1 VKYLDPVN
9 WSSGTYYIRDMT
21 YDSQNRLT
29 DADVYENGQEVQ
41 GFKYSYDA
49 AGNRTSFTQN
59 VPYTSVSYS
68 YNAGNEL
75 TSQTQGNTTVT
86 YSYDQNGNLT
96 AVTPGGSSLDYNA
109 RNQTTSI
116 GSNSYTY
123 SGPDQTDRVQIN
135 STTLDYSGL
144 GLSRQEDSSGTTHF
158 VRCSCGLPSHQCQ
171 KHRVKTCQY

>member
-1 VKYLDPVN
+1 MYLLLLHYGEKAIDQLNV
-9 WSSGTYYIRDMT
+9 Y
-21 YDSQNRLT
+21 RLI
-29 DADVYENGQEVQ
+29 YE
-41 GFKYSYDA
+41 S
-49 AGNRTSFTQN
+49 
-59 VPYTSVSYS
+59 
-68 YNAGNEL
+68 
-75 TSQTQGNTTVT
+75 
-86 YSYDQNGNLT
+86 NGNLT
-96 AVTPGGSSLDYNA
+96 AVSAGGPSLNYNA
-109 RNQTTSI
+109 KNQTTSI